1 MRISFFVFIAIASLI
16 VASAHA
22 GIFFSFVKFFQ
33 IGSGPLRKVLLGAM
47 LPLAFSFIITSMLVH
62 THENV
67 ITRFFYIISAGW
79 LGIFLYLTMATV
91 VCWVVFLVVKAI
103 GVNVSAVWL
112 TAPIYFVA
120 LLFSLYGFWNAAN
133 PVLKNVTVNI
143 ENLPERW
150 KGRTIVQ
157 ASDIHLGAIN
167 RSGFAQQV
175 VNLIN
180 SANPDVVVITGDL
193 FDGAGEDLSH
203 LVEPLNQIQ
212 APLGVYFI
220 TGNHETYVG
229 LQKSFDALQSTKV
242 RMLRD
247 EIVDLDGVQLVGI
260 DYLTIG
266 SPEKLDSIV
275 AQINPAQPSVVL
287 FHEPRFVEVMKK
299 AGVNLQLAGHTHRG
313 QMWPFNYITKRV
325 YNGLDY
331 GLYTDGS
338 YNLYTSC
345 GAGTWGPPLRSGNRP
360 EVVGITLQ
368 QINCLK
374 LESL

>member
-1 MRISFFVFIAIASLI
+1 MRIGFFVFVTIASLI

-22 GIFFSFVKFFQ
+22 GLFFSLIKFFQ
-33 IGSGPLRKVLLGAM
+33 IGPGALRKIFLSGMIA
-47 LPLAFSFIITSMLVH
+47 LAFSFIITSMLVH

-67 ITRFFYIISAGW
+67 ITRFFYVISAGW
-79 LGIFLYLTMATV
+79 LGIFLYLLMATAL
-91 VCWVVFLVVKAI
+91 CWVVVLIVKITGLKDVAAW
-103 GVNVSAVWL
+103 V
-112 TAPIYFVA
+112 TAPIYIAA
-120 LLFSLYGFWNAAN
+120 LLFALYGIWNAAN
-133 PVLKNVTVNI
+133 PVLRNITVKV
-143 ENLPERW
+143 EHLPEHW
-150 KGRTIVQ
+150 KGRTLVQ
-157 ASDIHLGAIN
+157 ASDIHVGAIN
-167 RSGFAQQV
+167 RSGFAQNV

-180 SANPDVVVITGDL
+180 SAKPDVVVITGDL

-229 LQKSFDALQSTKV
+229 LQKSFDALKHIN
-242 RMLRD
+242 LRILCD
-247 EIVDLDGVQLVGI
+247 EIVDVDGVQLVGI

-266 SPEKLDSIV
+266 RPEKLDSIV
-275 AQINPAQPSVVL
+275 AQIDAGRPSVVL
-287 FHEPRFVEVMKK
+287 FHEPRFVEIMKK

-360 EVVGITLQ
+360 EVVAIR
-368 QINCLK
+368 
-374 LESL
+374 LE

>member
-1 MRISFFVFIAIASLI
+1 MRISFFVFVTIASLI
-16 VASAHA
+16 VAAGHA
-22 GIFFSFVKFFQ
+22 GVFFSLVKFFQ

-67 ITRFFYIISAGW
+67 ITRFFYVISAGW
-79 LGIFLYLTMATV
+79 LGIFLYVMMATAL
-91 VCWVVFLVVKAI
+91 CWIAVLIVKTI
-103 GVNVSAVWL
+103 GLNVNAAWL
-112 TAPIYFVA
+112 TAPIYIVA

-133 PVLKNVTVNI
+133 PVLKNITVKI
-143 ENLPERW
+143 ENLPAQW

-157 ASDIHLGAIN
+157 ASDIHVGAIN
-167 RSGFAQQV
+167 RSGFAQKV

-180 SANPDVVVITGDL
+180 SAKPDVVVITGDL

-229 LQKSFDALQSTKV
+229 LKKSFDALQGTNV
-242 RMLRD
+242 RILRD
-247 EIVDLDGVQLVGI
+247 ELVDLEGVQLVGI

-266 SPEKLDSIV
+266 NPAKLDSIV

-287 FHEPRFVEVMKK
+287 FHEPRFEEIMKK
-299 AGVNLQLAGHTHRG
+299 AGVDLQLAGHTHRG

-331 GLYTDGS
+331 GLYTDGT

-345 GAGTWGPPLRSGNRP
+345 GTGTWGPPLRSGNRP
-360 EVVGITLQ
+360 EVVAIRP
-368 QINCLK
+368 
-374 LESL
+374 E

>member
-1 MRISFFVFIAIASLI
+1 MRISFFVFVTIASLI
-16 VASAHA
+16 VAAAHA

-33 IGSGPLRKVLLGAM
+33 IGPGAFRKILLGAT
-47 LPLAFSFIITSMLVH
+47 LSLAFSFIVTSMLVH

-67 ITRFFYIISAGW
+67 ITRFFYVIAAGW
-79 LGIFLYLTMATV
+79 LGIFLYLMMATV
-91 VCWVVFLVVKAI
+91 VCWVVVLVVKAV
-103 GVNVSAVWL
+103 GVNVSAAWL
-112 TAPIYFVA
+112 TAPIYAVA
-120 LLFSLYGFWNAAN
+120 MLIAIYGFWNAAN
-133 PVLKNVTVNI
+133 PVLKNVTVKI
-143 ENLPERW
+143 ENLSEQW
-150 KGRTIVQ
+150 KNRTIVQ
-157 ASDIHLGAIN
+157 ASDIHVGAIN
-167 RSGFAQQV
+167 RSGFAQDV
-175 VNLIN
+175 VDLIN
-180 SANPDVVVITGDL
+180 SAKPDVVVITGDL

-212 APLGVYFI
+212 APMGVYFI

-229 LQKSFDALQSTKV
+229 LKKSFDALQNTNV
-242 RMLRD
+242 RILRD
-247 EIVDLDGVQLVGI
+247 EIVDLEGVQLVGI

-266 SPEKLDSIV
+266 NPAKLDSIV

-287 FHEPRFVEVMKK
+287 FHEPRFVEIMKK
-299 AGVNLQLAGHTHRG
+299 AGVSLQLAGHTHRG

-360 EVVGITLQ
+360 EVVGIR
-368 QINCLK
+368 
-374 LESL
+374 LE

>member
-1 MRISFFVFIAIASLI
+1 MRTSFFVFVTIASLI
-16 VASAHA
+16 IAAAHA
-22 GIFFSFVKFFQ
+22 GIFFSFIKFFQ
-33 IGSGPLRKVLLGAM
+33 IGSGPLRKILLGSM
-47 LPLAFSFIITSMLVH
+47 LTLAFSFIITSMLVH
-62 THENV
+62 THENFV
-67 ITRFFYIISAGW
+67 TRFLYVISAGW
-79 LGIFLYLTMATV
+79 LGIFLYLMMATML
-91 VCWVVFLVVKAI
+91 CWVVVLIVKI
-103 GVNVSAVWL
+103 TGINVLAAWVS
-112 TAPIYFVA
+112 APIYIAA
-120 LLFSLYGFWNAAN
+120 LLFSFYGIWNAAN
-133 PVLKNVTVNI
+133 PVLKNITVQI
-143 ENLPERW
+143 ENLPEQW

-167 RSGFAQQV
+167 RSGFAQKV

-180 SANPDVVVITGDL
+180 SAKPDVVVITGDL

-229 LQKSFDALQSTKV
+229 LQKSFDALQSTNV
-242 RMLRD
+242 RILRD
-247 EIVDLDGVQLVGI
+247 EIVDLEGVQLVGI

-266 SPEKLDSIV
+266 NPAKLDSIV
-275 AQINPAQPSVVL
+275 EQINPAQPSLVL
-287 FHEPRFVEVMKK
+287 FHEPRFVEIMRK

-313 QMWPFNYITKRV
+313 QIWPFNYISKRV
-325 YNGLDY
+325 YNGLDF

-360 EVVGITLQ
+360 EVVGIMLR
-368 QINCLK
+368 
-374 LESL
+374 